1 MNHTSVSVMSGKI
14 IMEVEDEVEIECNHC
29 HKTDKYFVCI
39 EVEDEDLMSDRD

>member
-1 MNHTSVSVMSGKI
+1 MNHTNVSVMSGKK

-29 HKTDKYFVCI
+29 HKTDTYFVCI

>member
-1 MNHTSVSVMSGKI
+1 MNHTNVSVMSGKI

-29 HKTDKYFVCI
+29 HKTDTYFVCI

>member
-29 HKTDKYFVCI
+29 HKSDIYFVCI
-39 EVEDEDLMSDRD
+39 EVEDQDLMSDRD